1 MCLRRRERRASL
13 PSSSLLPPT
22 LCPRHLGTD
31 PLPAPQSV
39 ADLRYIPRPGV
50 AAADAAAVPRILLEQ
65 RAERGAAVL
74 LDVPEGGWRLSGAR
88 LPTGLQPGSRA
99 RTWLAAISPTCSGVI
114 SSESISAA
122 HTSHRYC
129 CSPVDDDRGAARRR
143 AWAGLAGRPAT
154 VLDAEPAQAAVEITG
169 GGGVAGRW
177 RRRQRSASTHITC
190 IHTSLF
196 HADYCKLEGRAF
208 YLAVLFFCSETMP
221 WGGEHSRCAPGQS
234 S

>member
-22 LCPRHLGTD
+22 LCPCHLGTD

-122 HTSHRYC
+122 HTSHCYC

-154 VLDAEPAQAAVEITG
+154 VLDAELAQAAVEITG

-196 HADYCKLEGRAF
+196 HADYCNSWKDARFTCRCFSFVPKRCL
-208 YLAVLFFCSETMP
+208 
-221 WGGEHSRCAPGQS
+221 EHSRCAPGQS